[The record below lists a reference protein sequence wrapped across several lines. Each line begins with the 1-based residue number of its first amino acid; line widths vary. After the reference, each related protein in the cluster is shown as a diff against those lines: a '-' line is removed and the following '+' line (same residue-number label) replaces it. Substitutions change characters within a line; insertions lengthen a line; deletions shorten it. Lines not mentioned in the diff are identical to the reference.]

1 MVSTGTQLWRIY
13 IIHMLCSMHVVLDQA
28 GQPVVASQPAKQS
41 LQPSVRHQNCASMV
55 GLPAEQS
62 PTEDLTIPHAD
73 KDADSE
79 LDAQF
84 EYSDVSD
91 DDNKVPLNV
100 TDDDSDDTVEDVHDF
115 HFLDDCAEDSTN
127 VTGAQTSAEHPEGAS
142 VTSSPDPASETSECV
157 LKLFKEL
164 KLKLAKLVKTHPNFN
179 I

>member
-13 IIHMLCSMHVVLDQA
+13 IIHMLIVQCMLFQIKLVNLLLHHSQQSRVYNHQQDIKTVLLCL
-28 GQPVVASQPAKQS
+28 V
-41 LQPSVRHQNCASMV
+41 V

-127 VTGAQTSAEHPEGAS
+127 VTG
-142 VTSSPDPASETSECV
+142 V

>member
-1 MVSTGTQLWRIY
+1 
-13 IIHMLCSMHVVLDQA
+13 MHVVSDQA

-41 LQPSVRHQNCASMV
+41 LQPSARHQNCASMV

-127 VTGAQTSAEHPEGAS
+127 VTGAQTSAENPEGAS

>member
-1 MVSTGTQLWRIY
+1 
-13 IIHMLCSMHVVLDQA
+13 
-28 GQPVVASQPAKQS
+28 
-41 LQPSVRHQNCASMV
+41 MV

-127 VTGAQTSAEHPEGAS
+127 VTENQNGSISGIVEKTCGGCSGIHHHFQQKMTDRDCNYDAERLR
-142 VTSSPDPASETSECV
+142 TNSPRHGQP
-157 LKLFKEL
+157 
-164 KLKLAKLVKTHPNFN
+164 H
-179 I
+179 

>member
-1 MVSTGTQLWRIY
+1 
-13 IIHMLCSMHVVLDQA
+13 MHVVSDQA

-127 VTGAQTSAEHPEGAS
+127 VTENQNGSISGIVEKTCGGCSGIHHHFQQKMTDRDCNYDAERLR
-142 VTSSPDPASETSECV
+142 TNSPRHGQP
-157 LKLFKEL
+157 
-164 KLKLAKLVKTHPNFN
+164 H
-179 I
+179 